1 MTTPSSPRTGS
12 PRAAIERFWR
22 LHELG
27 RSAALDINTETGE
40 LACLATIS
48 DSGAEG
54 LGTPSQ
60 PYSDCWTRVVQTN
73 KGSLG
78 SSK

>member
-1 MTTPSSPRTGS
+1 MNTPASSKAGS
-12 PRAAIERFWR
+12 PRAAIARFWR

-54 LGTPSQ
+54 LGTPGQ

-78 SSK
+78 PSK

>member
-1 MTTPSSPRTGS
+1 MTTPSSSRTGS

-54 LGTPSQ
+54 LGTPGQ
-60 PYSDCWTRVVQTN
+60 PYSDCWTRVVQTSS
-73 KGSLG
+73 GSLAPP
-78 SSK
+78 K